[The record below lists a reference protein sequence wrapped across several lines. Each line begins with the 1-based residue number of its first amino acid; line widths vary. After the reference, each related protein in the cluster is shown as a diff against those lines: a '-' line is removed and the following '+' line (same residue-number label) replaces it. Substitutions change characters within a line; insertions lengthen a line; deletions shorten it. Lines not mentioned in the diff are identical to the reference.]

1 MVKSKVS
8 AAPVLPSVPEG
19 FVHDVTF
26 DLSDLSPSFS
36 NTTGKLTL
44 AMPAVSLDFAGIAEQ
59 VRGLGLEDSELE
71 PLIYDFAHEIR
82 VRVVSKLFAQRML

>member
-1 MVKSKVS
+1 MMKAKT

-26 DLSDLSPSFS
+26 DLFDLSPSFS
-36 NTTGKLTL
+36 NTTGMLTL

-59 VRGLGLEDSELE
+59 ARKLGLEDAELE
-71 PLIYDFAHEIR
+71 PLLDTFAHEIR
-82 VRVVSKLFAQRML
+82 VRVVSKIFAQRMR